1 MSDSTTEDDADTFEY
16 DSLIA
21 RCLENDLDARSDI
34 DDDRKNDLENAF
46 RRSRFSSC
54 FSDIFENSID
64 SILILL
70 TQSKLVRVR
79 YEKRDAAADAVETRR

>member
-16 DSLIA
+16 DSA
-21 RCLENDLDARSDI
+21 RCLKSDRDARSGI